1 MSDFEQ
7 YTHRWVR
14 SDLKGRHREFCECY
28 QCALFHP
35 NKDNNCQRAQRL
47 YEFDVTWDCV
57 TPMWECPDFVEDKK
71 MELWVSR
78 RAIEV
83 VIGAAKGKK
92 VEDAIAKIARAVED
106 ANEDP
111 LGIEH

>member
-1 MSDFEQ
+1 
-7 YTHRWVR
+7 
-14 SDLKGRHREFCECY
+14 
-28 QCALFHP
+28 
-35 NKDNNCQRAQRL
+35 
-47 YEFDVTWDCV
+47 
-57 TPMWECPDFVEDKK
+57 MWECPDFVEDKK